1 MKDSE
6 KKIVFM
12 QGNDACAEGAIAAGV
27 RFFAGYPITPSSEI
41 AHAMARGL
49 PPLGG
54 VFLQMEDEI
63 GSMGAVVGA
72 STAGMKAMTA
82 TSAVGFS
89 LMQEFIGFASNLEVP
104 CLIVNIQRGGP
115 TGGMAT
121 RPAQGDVMQARW
133 GTNGDH
139 SIIALA
145 VSSVAEMFHLTIK
158 AVNLS
163 EKFRVPV
170 ILLSDELIGHLREK
184 IELPDPQDIEI
195 VNRKKPDV
203 PREQFEPCAAPEDG
217 VPPMAC
223 FGDGYRVS
231 GYTAMV
237 RNQQGDPTLD
247 PKIQDFLARRL
258 QNKIYKHL
266 DEILLWEEF
275 NLEDVELAI
284 VAYGS
289 PFRSA
294 MRAMKMAR
302 GKGLRVGIF
311 KAITIWPFPDPL
323 IEGLSTRVKKII
335 VPEMN
340 LGQIIHEVK
349 RCSCGKAEIF
359 PVQRVDGGPITAQ
372 EIFEKIEE
380 VI

>member
-1 MKDSE
+1 MKSLE
-6 KKIVFM
+6 KKIVFL
-12 QGNDACAEGAIAAGV
+12 QGNEACAEGALAAGV

-41 AHAMARGL
+41 AQAMARRL
-49 PPLGG
+49 PPMGG

-63 GSMGAVVGA
+63 GSIGAVVGA

-89 LMQEFIGFASNLEVP
+89 LMQEFIGFASNLEIP

-139 SIIALA
+139 PIIALA
-145 VSSVAEMFHLTIK
+145 VSSVGEMFTLAIR

-184 IELPDPQDIEI
+184 VELPDPREIEI
-195 VNRKKPDV
+195 VNRRKPEL
-203 PREQFEPCAAPEDG
+203 PRERFEPCAAPEDG

-223 FGDGYRVS
+223 FGEGYRAS

-237 RNQQGDPTLD
+237 RNAQGDPTLD
-247 PKIQDFLARRL
+247 PQVQDSLARRL
-258 QNKIYKHL
+258 HNKIHKRL
-266 DEILLWEEF
+266 DEILSWEEF
-275 NLEDVELAI
+275 QLEDADLAI
-284 VAYGS
+284 VAYGA
-289 PFRSA
+289 PVRSA
-294 MRAMKMAR
+294 VRAMKMAR
-302 GKGLRVGIF
+302 EKGLRVGVF
-311 KAITIWPFPDPL
+311 KAVTIWPFPDPP
-323 IEGLSTRVKKII
+323 IKALSARAKKII

-340 LGQIIHEVK
+340 LGQVILEVQ
-349 RCSCGKAEIF
+349 RCGCGKAEVF
-359 PVQRVDGGPITAQ
+359 PVQRVDGGPITAR
-372 EIFEKIEE
+372 EILEKIEE
-380 VI
+380 VK